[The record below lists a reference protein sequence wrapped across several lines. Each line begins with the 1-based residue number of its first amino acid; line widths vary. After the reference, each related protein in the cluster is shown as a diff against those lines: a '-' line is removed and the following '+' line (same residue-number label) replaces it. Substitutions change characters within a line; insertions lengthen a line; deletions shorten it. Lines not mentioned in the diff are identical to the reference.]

1 MMEEESL
8 YISAGVIQFT
18 RRSIMEVDRV
28 DFDRV
33 TPHLFGE
40 IVTTTTMALFV
51 RRMILM
57 VMNMNIEC

>member
-1 MMEEESL
+1 
-8 YISAGVIQFT
+8 
-18 RRSIMEVDRV
+18 MEVDRV

-40 IVTTTTMALFV
+40 IVTTTMALFV